1 MGDCEALPTGDRI
14 TLPMGDRSHL
24 GAFHIRFPFGK
35 TLTVNVFRQRINQLF
50 QGGGDIWRAIAK
62 HSLRE
67 IAFSVPPGSFSREK
81 PERVDKRLRS
91 TPFGRSRSIPY
102 GRLRST
108 RYARSHYI
116 LNGRSLSSRCISYSV
131 PIWENIDGKRFSSKD
146 KSVIS
151 RGWGYLEGDC

>member
-1 MGDCEALPTGDRI
+1 MLREIA
-14 TLPMGDRSHL
+14 SHS
-24 GAFHIRFPFGK
+24 
-35 TLTVNVFRQRINQLF
+35 Q
-50 QGGGDIWRAIAK
+50 WAIAK
-62 HSLRE
+62 HSLRDL
-67 IAFSVPPGSFSREK
+67 AFSVPPGSFSREK

-151 RGWGYLEGDC
+151 RGWGYLEGDCAALPLGDRIQGSPCFFSRENFEGVIGKR